1 MKTIAIIDDDFT
13 LGEILEKRINDSSA
27 FNSLGAF
34 LGPISFLEAQ
44 VKVDFILL
52 DITMGEMNGI
62 DAIPLILAK
71 YPNTQIVMN
80 SIIDDTEVILKA
92 LQLGAVGYIDKQSTD
107 IDIINGVHTISKG
120 GAYMTPAIARKVV
133 NYFGQRSN
141 LLEDLT
147 NREKEVAKGVLDG
160 LSYKLIAD
168 KLHISID
175 TVRMHIKKIYRKL
188 NINSKSELFH
198 FINK

>member
-1 MKTIAIIDDDFT
+1 
-13 LGEILEKRINDSSA
+13 
-27 FNSLGAF
+27 
-34 LGPISFLEAQ
+34 
-44 VKVDFILL
+44 
-52 DITMGEMNGI
+52 
-62 DAIPLILAK
+62 
-71 YPNTQIVMN
+71 
-80 SIIDDTEVILKA
+80 
-92 LQLGAVGYIDKQSTD
+92 
-107 IDIINGVHTISKG
+107 
-120 GAYMTPAIARKVV
+120 MTPAIARKVV

>member
-13 LGEILEKRINDSSA
+13 LGEILEKRVNDSSA